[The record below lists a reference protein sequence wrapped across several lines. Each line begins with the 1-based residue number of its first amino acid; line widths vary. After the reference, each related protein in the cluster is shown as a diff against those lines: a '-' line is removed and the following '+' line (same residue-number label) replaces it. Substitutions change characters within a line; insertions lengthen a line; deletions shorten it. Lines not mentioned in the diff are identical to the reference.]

1 MSINLYLV
9 FCNFKINELKIL
21 GYNIDISMVK
31 SELHPSK
38 INYSESKQ
46 IDEEDIGYAS
56 TRYETTNFT
65 VPIEIALGK
74 EKHTYSSHNIIYFSV
89 YLIIDNMIKDKIGIV
104 EIESSRFI
112 DSLDEDGDFIL
123 DEGNLLFFVDDD
135 YIIGMMKDVIL
146 PEKDENEEDSE
157 DDDSDEED
165 EELDPIK
172 IEDDIILGDIETLDT
187 EDVLAVDIPEEKRS
201 NVAEKTEKELEN
213 GLFEMMDSLPSVETL
228 VEENK
233 EMSEQT
239 KRDYKVSSNHL
250 WIEKFMKNTNYGIVD
265 NEGSG
270 DCFFAVIRD
279 GYKQIGKKTTVEKLR
294 ALLSTEANEEIFK
307 QYRMLYNGF
316 NGQYEEM
323 EDEMKKLKKSAQILK
338 SRSKN
343 SINREQNKEL
353 LDEANSVIERY
364 KQMATDKKEIKLLME
379 EFEYMKDI
387 KTLDDFKDFIKT
399 RHYWA
404 DTWAV
409 STLERLL
416 NIKVIIMSESAYKN
430 GDLDSVLSCGQL
442 NDDELEKQGGFK
454 PDYYIIASYT
464 GTHYTL
470 ISYKEKQILKFSEV
484 PYDIKALIINKC
496 MERNAGP
503 YYMIQDMR
511 NFKTKIGLDA
521 NEGVP
526 IETDE
531 DYTNMDLYDKDI
543 AFMYYSNS
551 SAQPTP
557 GKGSGEKMKDVNI
570 MEFNKLSKLK
580 NWRKKLD
587 DAWIAPFTLDG
598 HRWNSVEHYYLGSQF
613 KKGFPDFYLKFSLD
627 SDSEISK
634 DIGLARIAGG
644 KTGKT
649 KDNVLREKKIVID
662 PDFYEVGVNPRHR
675 EERFNALEAKFGQN
689 LDLQQILKETKR
701 AKLTHFIRGREP
713 EVDILLMKIRRELS
727 Q

>member
-1 MSINLYLV
+1 
-9 FCNFKINELKIL
+9 
-21 GYNIDISMVK
+21 MVK
-31 SELHPSK
+31 SKIHPTK
-38 INYSESKQ
+38 INYNENKQ
-46 IDEEDIGYAS
+46 LDKEDVKHCS
-56 TRYETTNFT
+56 SRYETSNFT

-74 EKHTYSSHNIIYFSV
+74 EKHTYSAHNIIYFSV
-89 YLIIDNMIKDKIGIV
+89 YLIIDNMIKDRIGIV
-104 EIESSRFI
+104 EIDSNRFI

-123 DEGNLLFFVDDD
+123 DNGNLIFFVDDD
-135 YIIGMMKDVIL
+135 YIIGMMKDVTLSEITDS
-146 PEKDENEEDSE
+146 DESSSEDEDS
-157 DDDSDEED
+157 SDEED
-165 EELDPIK
+165 LEPIQIK
-172 IEDDIILGDIETLDT
+172 DDVLLGDVETLDNYDT

-201 NVAEKTEKELEN
+201 NVTEKTEKELEN
-213 GLFEMMDSLPSVETL
+213 GLFEIMDPLPSIETL
-228 VEENK
+228 TEENK
-233 EMSEQT
+233 EMSEQI
-239 KRDYKVSSNHL
+239 KRDYKPSSKQL
-250 WIEKFMKNTNYGIVD
+250 WIQKYMKNTNYNIID

-279 GYKQIGKKTTVEKLR
+279 AYQHIGKKTTVEKLR
-294 ALLSTEANEEIFK
+294 ALLSSEANEEIFK

-316 NGQYEEM
+316 NSQYEEM
-323 EDEMKKLKKSAQILK
+323 EDEMKKSKKSAQILK
-338 SRSKN
+338 SRSKS
-343 SINREQNKEL
+343 SITREQSKDL
-353 LDEANSVIERY
+353 LDEANKVIDQY
-364 KQMATDKKEIKLLME
+364 KQKSEDKKEIKQLME

-387 KTLDDFKDFIKT
+387 KTLDEFKDFIKT

-416 NIKVIIMSESAYKN
+416 NVKVIIMSESAYTD

-454 PDYYIIASYT
+454 PDYYIIAAYT
-464 GTHYTL
+464 GSHYTL
-470 ISYKEKQILKFSEV
+470 IDYKEKRILKFSEI

-521 NEGVP
+521 NEGKPVD
-526 IETDE
+526 DE
-531 DYTNMDLYDKDI
+531 DDYNNMDLYDKDVL
-543 AFMYYSNS
+543 FMYYNNS
-551 SAQPTP
+551 SSKPYP
-557 GKGSGEKMKDVNI
+557 GKGSGEKIQEVNI
-570 MEFNKLSKLK
+570 MDFNKLHKLK

-587 DAWIAPFTLDG
+587 DSWIAPFTLDG
-598 HRWNSVEHYYLGSQF
+598 HRWNSAEHYYLGSQF

-627 SDSEISK
+627 SDTEISK
-634 DIGLARIAGG
+634 DLSLARIAGG

-649 KDNVLREKKIVID
+649 KDNVRREKKIVID
-662 PDFYEVGVNPRHR
+662 SDFYEVGVNPRHR
-675 EERFNALEAKFGQN
+675 EERFNAIDAKFKQN

-713 EVDILLMKIRRELS
+713 EIDILLMKIRREIS

>member
-1 MSINLYLV
+1 
-9 FCNFKINELKIL
+9 
-21 GYNIDISMVK
+21 MVK
-31 SELHPSK
+31 SKIHPTK
-38 INYSESKQ
+38 INYNENKQ
-46 IDEEDIGYAS
+46 LDKEDVKHCS
-56 TRYETTNFT
+56 SRYETNNFT

-74 EKHTYSSHNIIYFSV
+74 EKHTYSAHNIIYFSV
-89 YLIIDNMIKDKIGIV
+89 YLIVENMIKDRIGIV
-104 EIESSRFI
+104 EIDSNRFI

-123 DEGNLLFFVDDD
+123 DNGNLIFFVDDD
-135 YIIGMMKDVIL
+135 YIIGMMKDVTLSEITDS
-146 PEKDENEEDSE
+146 DESSSEDEDS
-157 DDDSDEED
+157 SDEED
-165 EELDPIK
+165 LEPIQIK
-172 IEDDIILGDIETLDT
+172 DDVLLGDVETLDNYDT

-201 NVAEKTEKELEN
+201 NVTEKTEKELEN
-213 GLFEMMDSLPSVETL
+213 GLFEIMDPLPSIETL
-228 VEENK
+228 TEENK
-233 EMSEQT
+233 EMSEQI
-239 KRDYKVSSNHL
+239 KRDYKPSSKQL
-250 WIEKFMKNTNYGIVD
+250 WIQKYMKNTNYNIID

-279 GYKQIGKKTTVEKLR
+279 AYQHIGKKTTVEKLR
-294 ALLSTEANEEIFK
+294 ALLSSEANEEIFK

-316 NGQYEEM
+316 NSQYEEM

-338 SRSKN
+338 SRSKS
-343 SINREQNKEL
+343 SITRDQSKDL
-353 LDEANSVIERY
+353 LDEANKVIDQY
-364 KQMATDKKEIKLLME
+364 KQKSEDKKEIKQLME

-387 KTLDDFKDFIKT
+387 KTLDEFKDFIKT

-416 NIKVIIMSESAYKN
+416 NVKVIIMSEAAYTD

-454 PDYYIIASYT
+454 PDYYIIAAYT
-464 GTHYTL
+464 GSHYTL
-470 ISYKEKQILKFSEV
+470 IDYKEKRILKFSEI

-521 NEGVP
+521 NEGKPVD
-526 IETDE
+526 DE
-531 DYTNMDLYDKDI
+531 DDYNNMDLYDKDVL
-543 AFMYYSNS
+543 FMYYNNS
-551 SAQPTP
+551 SSKPYP
-557 GKGSGEKMKDVNI
+557 GKGSGEKIQEVNI
-570 MEFNKLSKLK
+570 MDFNKLHKLK

-587 DAWIAPFTLDG
+587 DSWIAPFTLDG
-598 HRWNSVEHYYLGSQF
+598 HRWNSAEHYYLGSQF

-627 SDSEISK
+627 SDTEISK
-634 DIGLARIAGG
+634 DLSLARIAGG

-662 PDFYEVGVNPRHR
+662 SDFYEVGVNPRHR
-675 EERFNALEAKFGQN
+675 EERFNAIDAKFKQN

-713 EVDILLMKIRRELS
+713 EVDILLMKIRREIS

>member
-1 MSINLYLV
+1 
-9 FCNFKINELKIL
+9 
-21 GYNIDISMVK
+21 MVK
-31 SELHPSK
+31 SKIHPTK
-38 INYSESKQ
+38 INYNENKQ
-46 IDEEDIGYAS
+46 LDKEDVKHCS
-56 TRYETTNFT
+56 SRYETSNFT

-74 EKHTYSSHNIIYFSV
+74 EKHTYSAHNIIYFSV
-89 YLIIDNMIKDKIGIV
+89 YLIVDNMIKDRIGIV
-104 EIESSRFI
+104 EIDSNRFI

-123 DEGNLLFFVDDD
+123 DNGNLIFFVDDD
-135 YIIGMMKDVIL
+135 YIIGMMKDVTLSEITDS
-146 PEKDENEEDSE
+146 DESSSEDEDS
-157 DDDSDEED
+157 SDEED
-165 EELDPIK
+165 LEPIQIK
-172 IEDDIILGDIETLDT
+172 DDVLLGDVETLDNYDT

-201 NVAEKTEKELEN
+201 NVTEKTEKELEN
-213 GLFEMMDSLPSVETL
+213 GLFEIMDPLPSIETL
-228 VEENK
+228 TEENK
-233 EMSEQT
+233 EMSEQI
-239 KRDYKVSSNHL
+239 KRDYKPSSKQL
-250 WIEKFMKNTNYGIVD
+250 WIQKYMKNTNYNIID

-279 GYKQIGKKTTVEKLR
+279 AYQHIGKKTTVEKLR
-294 ALLSTEANEEIFK
+294 ALLSSEANEEIFK

-316 NGQYEEM
+316 NSQYEEM

-338 SRSKN
+338 SRSKS
-343 SINREQNKEL
+343 SITRDQSKDL
-353 LDEANSVIERY
+353 LDEANKVIDQY
-364 KQMATDKKEIKLLME
+364 KQKSEDKKEIKQLME

-387 KTLDDFKDFIKT
+387 KTLDEFKDFIKT

-416 NIKVIIMSESAYKN
+416 NVKVIIMSEAAYTD

-442 NDDELEKQGGFK
+442 NDDKLEKQGGFK
-454 PDYYIIASYT
+454 PDYYIIAAYT
-464 GTHYTL
+464 GSHYTL
-470 ISYKEKQILKFSEV
+470 IDYKEKRILKFSEV

-521 NEGVP
+521 NEGKPVD
-526 IETDE
+526 DE
-531 DYTNMDLYDKDI
+531 DDYNNMDLYDKDVL
-543 AFMYYSNS
+543 FMYYNNS
-551 SAQPTP
+551 SSKPYP
-557 GKGSGEKMKDVNI
+557 GKGSGEKIQEVNI
-570 MEFNKLSKLK
+570 MDFNKLHKLK

-587 DAWIAPFTLDG
+587 DSWIAPFTLDG

-627 SDSEISK
+627 SDTEISK
-634 DIGLARIAGG
+634 DLSLARIAGG

-662 PDFYEVGVNPRHR
+662 SDFYEVSVNPRHR
-675 EERFNALEAKFGQN
+675 EERFNAIDAKFKQN

-713 EVDILLMKIRRELS
+713 EIDILLMKIRREIS

>member
-1 MSINLYLV
+1 
-9 FCNFKINELKIL
+9 
-21 GYNIDISMVK
+21 MVK
-31 SELHPSK
+31 SKLHPTK
-38 INYSESKQ
+38 INYNENKQ
-46 IDEEDIGYAS
+46 IDSEDIKHCS
-56 TRYETTNFT
+56 SRYETTNFT

-74 EKHTYSSHNIIYFSV
+74 EKHTYSAHDVIYFSV
-89 YLIIDNMIKDKIGIV
+89 YLIIDNKIKDRIGIV
-104 EIESSRFI
+104 EIESNRFI

-123 DEGNLLFFVDDD
+123 DNGNLIFFVDDD
-135 YIIGMMKDVIL
+135 YIIGMMKDVTLTDQNNI
-146 PEKDENEEDSE
+146 DEDS
-157 DDDSDEED
+157 SDD
-165 EELDPIK
+165 EELEPIK
-172 IEDDIILGDIETLDT
+172 IKDDVLLDDIETIDNYDT

-201 NVAEKTEKELEN
+201 NVTEKTEKELEN
-213 GLFEMMDSLPSVETL
+213 GLFEIMDPLPSIETL

-233 EMSEQT
+233 EMSEQI
-239 KRDYKVSSNHL
+239 KRGYKPSSKQL
-250 WIEKFMKNTNYGIVD
+250 WVQKYMKNMNYNIID

-279 GYKQIGKKTTVEKLR
+279 AYQDIGKKTTVEKLR

-307 QYRMLYNGF
+307 EYRMLYNGF
-316 NGQYEEM
+316 NSQYEEM

-338 SRSKN
+338 NRSKS
-343 SINREQNKEL
+343 SITREQSKDL
-353 LDEANSVIERY
+353 LDEANKVIDQY
-364 KQMATDKKEIKLLME
+364 KQKSADKKEIKQLME

-404 DTWAV
+404 DTWAI

-416 NIKVIIMSESAYKN
+416 NIKVIIMSESAYAD
-430 GDLDSVLSCGQL
+430 GDLDSVLVCGQL

-464 GTHYTL
+464 GSHYTL
-470 ISYKEKQILKFSEV
+470 IGYKEKRILKFSEV

-521 NEGVP
+521 NEGKPV
-526 IETDE
+526 DDDD
-531 DYTNMDLYDKDI
+531 DYNNMDLYDKDVV
-543 AFMYYSNS
+543 FMFYNNS
-551 SAQPTP
+551 SSKPYP
-557 GKGSGEKMKDVNI
+557 GKGSGEKIQEVNI
-570 MEFNKLSKLK
+570 MDFNKLHKLK

-587 DAWIAPFTLDG
+587 DSWIAPFTLDG

-634 DIGLARIAGG
+634 DLTLARIAGG
-644 KTGKT
+644 KTGKN

-662 PDFYEVGVNPRHR
+662 ADFYEVGVNPRHR
-675 EERFNALEAKFGQN
+675 EERFNAIDAKFKQN
-689 LDLQQILKETKR
+689 LDLQEILKETKR
-701 AKLTHFIRGREP
+701 AKLTHFIRGRES
-713 EVDILLMKIRRELS
+713 EIDIPLMKIRRELS

>member
-1 MSINLYLV
+1 
-9 FCNFKINELKIL
+9 
-21 GYNIDISMVK
+21 MVK
-31 SELHPSK
+31 SVIHPTK
-38 INYSESKQ
+38 INYNESKQ
-46 IDEEDIGYAS
+46 IDEEDMGHAS
-56 TRYETTNFT
+56 TRYEATNFT

-74 EKHTYSSHNIIYFSV
+74 EKHTYSAHNIIYFLV
-89 YLIIDNMIKDKIGIV
+89 YLIIDDTIKDKIGIV

-123 DEGNLLFFVDDD
+123 DNGNLIFFVDDD
-135 YIIGMMKDVIL
+135 YIIGMMKDIVL
-146 PEKDENEEDSE
+146 PKDANMEDNSE
-157 DDDSDEED
+157 SDSDDDEED
-165 EELDPIK
+165 PEPIQIK
-172 IEDDIILGDIETLDT
+172 EDIMLGDVETLDNSDT

-201 NVAEKTEKELEN
+201 NVTEKTEKELEN
-213 GLFEMMDSLPSVETL
+213 GLFTVMDPLPSIETL

-239 KRDYKVSSNHL
+239 KKDYKVSSNHL
-250 WIEKFMKNTNYGIVD
+250 WIEKFMKNTNYSIVD

-279 GYKQIGKKTTVEKLR
+279 AYQHIGKKTTVEKLR

-316 NGQYEEM
+316 NSQYEEM

-343 SINREQNKEL
+343 SISRDQNKDL
-353 LDEANSVIERY
+353 LEEANAVIERY
-364 KQMATDKKEIKLLME
+364 KQMATDKKEIKQLME
-379 EFEYMKDI
+379 EFEYMKEI
-387 KTLDDFKDFIKT
+387 RTLDEFKDFIKT

-442 NDDELEKQGGFK
+442 EKQGGFK

-470 ISYKEKQILKFSEV
+470 ITYKEKKILKFSEV

-511 NFKTKIGLDA
+511 NFKTKLGLDV
-521 NEGVP
+521 NEGKP
-526 IETDE
+526 LEDDD
-531 DYTNMDLYDKDI
+531 DYTNMDLYDKDLV
-543 AFMYYSNS
+543 FMYYSNS
-551 SAQPTP
+551 SAQPNP
-557 GKGSGEKMKDVNI
+557 GKGSGEKIKDVNI

-587 DAWIAPFTLDG
+587 DDWIAPFTLDG
-598 HRWNSVEHYYLGSQF
+598 HRWNSVEHYFLGSQF

-627 SDSEISK
+627 SDSEMSK
-634 DIGLARIAGG
+634 DIALARIAGG

-649 KDNVLREKKIVID
+649 KDNVLREKKIVVD

-675 EERFNALEAKFGQN
+675 EERFNALDAKFGQN

-701 AKLTHFIRGREP
+701 AKLMRFIRGREP
-713 EVDILLMKIRRELS
+713 EIDTLLMKIRRELS

>member
-1 MSINLYLV
+1 
-9 FCNFKINELKIL
+9 
-21 GYNIDISMVK
+21 MVK
-31 SELHPSK
+31 SKIHPTK
-38 INYSESKQ
+38 INYNENKQ
-46 IDEEDIGYAS
+46 LDKEDVKHCS
-56 TRYETTNFT
+56 SRYETSNFT

-74 EKHTYSSHNIIYFSV
+74 EKHTYSAHNIIYFSV
-89 YLIIDNMIKDKIGIV
+89 YLIVDNMIKDRIGIV
-104 EIESSRFI
+104 EIDSNRFI

-123 DEGNLLFFVDDD
+123 DNGNLIFFVDDD
-135 YIIGMMKDVIL
+135 YIIGMMKDVTLSEITDS
-146 PEKDENEEDSE
+146 DESSSEDEDS
-157 DDDSDEED
+157 SDEED
-165 EELDPIK
+165 LEPIQIK
-172 IEDDIILGDIETLDT
+172 DDVLLGDVETLDNYDT

-201 NVAEKTEKELEN
+201 NVTEKTEKELEN
-213 GLFEMMDSLPSVETL
+213 GLFEIMDPLPSIETL
-228 VEENK
+228 TEENK
-233 EMSEQT
+233 EMSEQI
-239 KRDYKVSSNHL
+239 KRDYKPSSKQL
-250 WIEKFMKNTNYGIVD
+250 WIQKYMKNTNYNIID

-279 GYKQIGKKTTVEKLR
+279 AYQHIGKKTTVEKLR
-294 ALLSTEANEEIFK
+294 ALLSSEANEEIFK

-316 NGQYEEM
+316 NSQYEEM

-338 SRSKN
+338 SRSKS
-343 SINREQNKEL
+343 SITREQSKDL
-353 LDEANSVIERY
+353 LDEANKVIDQY
-364 KQMATDKKEIKLLME
+364 KQKSEDKKEIKQLME

-387 KTLDDFKDFIKT
+387 NTLDEFKDFIKT

-416 NIKVIIMSESAYKN
+416 NVKVIIMSEAAYTD

-442 NDDELEKQGGFK
+442 NDDKLEKQGGFK
-454 PDYYIIASYT
+454 PDYYIIAAYT
-464 GTHYTL
+464 GSHYTL
-470 ISYKEKQILKFSEV
+470 IDYKEKRILKFSEV

-521 NEGVP
+521 NEGKPVD
-526 IETDE
+526 DE
-531 DYTNMDLYDKDI
+531 DDYNNMDLYDKDVL
-543 AFMYYSNS
+543 FMYYNNS
-551 SAQPTP
+551 SSKPYP
-557 GKGSGEKMKDVNI
+557 GKGSGEKIQEVNI
-570 MEFNKLSKLK
+570 MDFNKLHKLK

-587 DAWIAPFTLDG
+587 DSWIAPFTLDG

-627 SDSEISK
+627 SDTEISK
-634 DIGLARIAGG
+634 DLSLARIAGG

-662 PDFYEVGVNPRHR
+662 SDFYEVGVNPRHR
-675 EERFNALEAKFGQN
+675 EERFNAIDAKFKQN

-713 EVDILLMKIRRELS
+713 EIDILLMKIRREIS

>member
-1 MSINLYLV
+1 M
-9 FCNFKINELKIL
+9 
-21 GYNIDISMVK
+21 G
-31 SELHPSK
+31 H
-38 INYSESKQ
+38 
-46 IDEEDIGYAS
+46 AS
-56 TRYETTNFT
+56 TRYEATNFT

-74 EKHTYSSHNIIYFSV
+74 EKHTYSAHNIIYFLV
-89 YLIIDNMIKDKIGIV
+89 YLIIDDTIKDKIGIV

-123 DEGNLLFFVDDD
+123 DNGNLIFFVDDD
-135 YIIGMMKDVIL
+135 YIIGMMKDIVL
-146 PEKDENEEDSE
+146 PTDANMEDNSE
-157 DDDSDEED
+157 SDSDDEED
-165 EELDPIK
+165 PEPIQIK
-172 IEDDIILGDIETLDT
+172 EDIMLGDVETLDNSDT

-201 NVAEKTEKELEN
+201 NVTEKTEKELEN
-213 GLFEMMDSLPSVETL
+213 GLFTVMDPLPSIETL

-239 KRDYKVSSNHL
+239 KKDYKVSSNHL
-250 WIEKFMKNTNYGIVD
+250 WIEKFMKNTNYSIVD

-279 GYKQIGKKTTVEKLR
+279 AYQHTGKKTTVEKLR

-316 NGQYEEM
+316 NSQYEEM

-343 SINREQNKEL
+343 SISRDQNKDL
-353 LDEANSVIERY
+353 LEEANTVIERY
-364 KQMATDKKEIKLLME
+364 KQMATDKKEIKQLME
-379 EFEYMKDI
+379 EFEYMKEI
-387 KTLDDFKDFIKT
+387 KTLDEFKDFIKT

-470 ISYKEKQILKFSEV
+470 ITYKEKKILKFSEV

-511 NFKTKIGLDA
+511 NFKTKLGLDV
-521 NEGVP
+521 NEGKP
-526 IETDE
+526 LEDDD
-531 DYTNMDLYDKDI
+531 DYTNMDLYDKDLV
-543 AFMYYSNS
+543 FMYYSNS
-551 SAQPTP
+551 SAQPNP
-557 GKGSGEKMKDVNI
+557 GKGSGEKIKDVNI

-598 HRWNSVEHYYLGSQF
+598 HRWNSVEHYFLGSQF

-627 SDSEISK
+627 SDSEMSK
-634 DIGLARIAGG
+634 DIALARIAGG

-649 KDNVLREKKIVID
+649 KDNVLREKKIVVD

-675 EERFNALEAKFGQN
+675 EERFNALDAKFGQN

-701 AKLTHFIRGREP
+701 AKLMRFIRGREP
-713 EVDILLMKIRRELS
+713 EIDTLLMKIRRELS

>member
-1 MSINLYLV
+1 
-9 FCNFKINELKIL
+9 
-21 GYNIDISMVK
+21 MVK
-31 SELHPSK
+31 SKIYPTK
-38 INYSESKQ
+38 INYNETKQ
-46 IDEEDIGYAS
+46 IDSEDIKHCS
-56 TRYETTNFT
+56 SRYETTNFT

-74 EKHTYSSHNIIYFSV
+74 EKHTYSAHNIIYFSV
-89 YLIIDNMIKDKIGIV
+89 YLIIDNKIKDRIGIV
-104 EIESSRFI
+104 EIESNRFI

-123 DEGNLLFFVDDD
+123 DNGNLIFFVDND
-135 YIIGMMKDVIL
+135 YIIGMMKEVVDLTKEVVDL
-146 PEKDENEEDSE
+146 TEEPNSDDENE
-157 DDDSDEED
+157 DSDEED
-165 EELDPIK
+165 LEPIQIK
-172 IEDDIILGDIETLDT
+172 DDIILGDIESLDNSDT

-201 NVAEKTEKELEN
+201 NVTEKTEKELEN
-213 GLFEMMDSLPSVETL
+213 GLFEIMDPLPSIETL
-228 VEENK
+228 IEENK
-233 EMSEQT
+233 EMSEQI
-239 KRDYKVSSNHL
+239 KRDYKPSSKQL
-250 WIEKFMKNTNYGIVD
+250 WIQKYMKNTNYNIID

-279 GYKQIGKKTTVEKLR
+279 AYQHVGKKTTVEKLR
-294 ALLSTEANEEIFK
+294 ALLSTEATEEIFK
-307 QYRMLYNGF
+307 EYRMLYNGF
-316 NGQYEEM
+316 NSQYEEM
-323 EDEMKKLKKSAQILK
+323 EDEMKRLKKSAQILK
-338 SRSKN
+338 SRSKG
-343 SINREQNKEL
+343 SITREQSKDL
-353 LDEANSVIERY
+353 LDEANRVIDQY
-364 KQMATDKKEIKLLME
+364 KQKLADKKEIKQLME

-387 KTLDDFKDFIKT
+387 KTLDEFKDFIKT

-404 DTWAV
+404 DTWAI

-416 NIKVIIMSESAYKN
+416 NVKVIIMSESAYTD

-464 GTHYTL
+464 GSHYTL
-470 ISYKEKQILKFSEV
+470 IEYKEKRILKFSEV

-503 YYMIQDMR
+503 YYIIQDMR

-521 NEGVP
+521 NEGKPV
-526 IETDE
+526 DDDD
-531 DYTNMDLYDKDI
+531 DYNNMDLYDKDVV
-543 AFMYYSNS
+543 FMYYNNS
-551 SAQPTP
+551 SPHPYP
-557 GKGSGEKMKDVNI
+557 GKGSGEKIKEVNI
-570 MEFNKLSKLK
+570 MDFNKLNKLK

-587 DAWIAPFTLDG
+587 DSWIAPFTLDG

-634 DIGLARIAGG
+634 DLTLARIAGG
-644 KTGKT
+644 KTGKH

-662 PDFYEVGVNPRHR
+662 SDFYEVGVHPRHR
-675 EERFNALEAKFGQN
+675 EERFNAIDAKFKQN

-713 EVDILLMKIRRELS
+713 EVDIQLMKIRRELN